1 MKGFKRC
8 ITKIIYFRV
17 KVLQLKGPFHLILKG
32 KERRKERQEEKKG
45 GGKEENIKIYY
56 VEPETCHF
64 YISQTSMWNLLN
76 AKRIVFIYQNI
87 SMNAAFHQGKE
98 IFDPSYLPVLYV

>member
-1 MKGFKRC
+1 MHYKDHLFQSENTTAERAILFDTKRERKKEGK
-8 ITKIIYFRV
+8 T
-17 KVLQLKGPFHLILKG
+17 GG
-32 KERRKERQEEKKG
+32 KEGR
-45 GGKEENIKIYY
+45 GKEENIKIYY

-98 IFDPSYLPVLYV
+98 IFDPFYLPVLYD